1 MREGGAPAH
10 PSELMLRVLL
20 VQQLFNLID
29 EQMEF

>member
-1 MREGGAPAH
+1 
-10 PSELMLRVLL
+10 MLRVLL